1 MEIKMTNA
9 DKISKENKVKFY
21 EYMDE
26 VSKDF
31 RKEAGI
37 YLDDLYSIKNVWTY
51 SPSSTIIKLCTFVIY
66 FCIMFEFV
74 TLINAFIDFMVY
86 NMNVL
91 TQSLLSITLLAF
103 QFVAVIYVLYNAMIR
118 DAEYRHDC
126 YIKFINSDCVKRY
139 ENKLLTKAFEL
150 DIELEVIR
158 DDK

>member
-31 RKEAGI
+31 RKEASI
-37 YLDDLYSIKNVWTY
+37 YLDGLYSIKNVWTY

-66 FCIMFEFV
+66 FCIMFEFI
-74 TLINAFIDFMVY
+74 TLVNAFIDFMIY

-91 TQSLLSITLLAF
+91 IQSLMSITLLTF
-103 QFVAVIYVLYNAMIR
+103 QFVAAIYVLYNAMIR